1 MCCFPCDSTTLEVFF
16 IVFSCFFYVSC
27 GSSYSNKSLLQ
38 SKDILC
44 HICRLLH
51 KVFCFPEG
59 RSWSKMLSC
68 KWWSSHS
75 LRNGFL
81 GDVCPVLHR
90 CWFLPGPAATSIHLP
105 IPEANRQWS
114 SMVRGE
120 TFIIKSCWFPNGFA
134 ATWYV
139 GKIAKELRLQLSSIC
154 YTCRAYIL
162 PSCCILQ
169 ELPLYISGNGSM
181 ERCGYQR
188 WHWGFKTAPASQ
200 GFNKVMTV
208 DTMGR
213 SPNFSIAGWSRANLL
228 ATPRHSVMF
237 FLEKSTWIR
246 FI

>member
-1 MCCFPCDSTTLEVFF
+1 MCCFPCDSTTLEV
-16 IVFSCFFYVSC
+16 VSSCFFYVSC
-27 GSSYSNKSLLQ
+27 STSYSNKSLLQ

-75 LRNGFL
+75 LRNGYC

-120 TFIIKSCWFPNGFA
+120 TFIINSCWFHADFQMDLLLPGIFATDCWRAEASVVKHLLYLQGIFCYLVAYFKSFHCIFQAMEAWNVVDINGDIEAWCRRFC
-134 ATWYV
+134 
-139 GKIAKELRLQLSSIC
+139 ISRLQ
-154 YTCRAYIL
+154 
-162 PSCCILQ
+162 
-169 ELPLYISGNGSM
+169 
-181 ERCGYQR
+181 
-188 WHWGFKTAPASQ
+188 
-200 GFNKVMTV
+200 
-208 DTMGR
+208 
-213 SPNFSIAGWSRANLL
+213 
-228 ATPRHSVMF
+228 
-237 FLEKSTWIR
+237 
-246 FI
+246 

>member
-51 KVFCFPEG
+51 KVFCFREG

-75 LRNGFL
+75 LRNRSL

-120 TFIIKSCWFPNGFA
+120 TFIIKSCWFHADFQMDLLLPGMLARLPKSWGFSCQTFAILAGHIFCHLVAYFKSFHCIFQAMEAWNVVDINGDIEAWCRRFC
-134 ATWYV
+134 
-139 GKIAKELRLQLSSIC
+139 ISRLQ
-154 YTCRAYIL
+154 
-162 PSCCILQ
+162 
-169 ELPLYISGNGSM
+169 
-181 ERCGYQR
+181 
-188 WHWGFKTAPASQ
+188 
-200 GFNKVMTV
+200 
-208 DTMGR
+208 
-213 SPNFSIAGWSRANLL
+213 
-228 ATPRHSVMF
+228 
-237 FLEKSTWIR
+237 
-246 FI
+246 